1 MKEFAVSGGGKTSS
15 IFASNVHVFVL
26 IIIFLGEE
34 EKGKGVE
41 TSTRWKI

>member
-15 IFASNVHVFVL
+15 IFASNVVVFVL
-26 IIIFLGEE
+26 IIMFLGEE
-34 EKGKGVE
+34 EKGVE